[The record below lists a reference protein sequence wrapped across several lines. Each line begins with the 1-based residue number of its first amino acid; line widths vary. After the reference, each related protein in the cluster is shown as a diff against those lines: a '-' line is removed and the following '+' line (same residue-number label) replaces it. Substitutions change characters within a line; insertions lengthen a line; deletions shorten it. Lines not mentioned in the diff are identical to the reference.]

1 MSYKLHLDYD
11 EHGWPELTP
20 EELLDLVRMDARRFL
35 EYPIMGGRIVLSRS
49 DGGYHLKAPYARLTK
64 EQQELATILSYAADS
79 GYKWWTIHHGRAT
92 LRISDKRA
100 VKKIGDKYVG
110 RINLGSKPRLL
121 EIIE

>member
-1 MSYKLHLDYD
+1 
-11 EHGWPELTP
+11 
-20 EELLDLVRMDARRFL
+20 MDARRYL
-35 EYPIMGGRIVLSRS
+35 EYPVMGGRIVLWRT
-49 DGGYHLKAPYARLTK
+49 DGGYHLVAPYARLTQ

-92 LRISDKRA
+92 LRISDKPA

-121 EIIE
+121 EVIE